1 MRSVS
6 ESVDY
11 SSEQGVR
18 AVKPNGKGWR
28 KYRGLSSTS
37 TLTILENVGSGIQRN
52 FHLRRLRMKFCPGT
66 RISFKIKTVEENV
79 Q

>member
-37 TLTILENVGSGIQRN
+37 TPYHPGECGEWDTEELPLEKTKDEILSRN
-52 FHLRRLRMKFCPGT
+52 QDFF
-66 RISFKIKTVEENV
+66 
-79 Q
+79 